1 MGTLGATSV
10 GDEWKSLDRSSCKV
24 SLINS
29 PRDGRDQP
37 LMQSVIRGVDVAV
50 CMCVGRGRGILYVCV
65 SVCKCV

>member
-24 SLINS
+24 CLINS
-29 PRDGRDQP
+29 PRDGREMP

-50 CMCVGRGRGILYVCV
+50 CMCRKGEGNIVR
-65 SVCKCV
+65 VCKCV